1 MIFHFSAKKCLNNP
15 RKSSTAAIYGLYC
28 CLSRIFG
35 VFDRFSCGFGLI
47 FYHFLN
53 RFLWFRY
60 NRFLKF
66 YAVTIWNSNSL
77 FSIDRW
83 IQWIL
88 WFDRFDGFHWFYGF
102 HCLDFIFWVL
112 YLFLW
117 SFFLVSF
124 FGCPISCGIE
134 IPVLSNVAM
143 SPRNFSWKNMKKV
156 EKTRKNTKKGGP
168 EKRSFFDPFVPSA
181 FFGKKCEKVL
191 ANSPPSGTFSIF
203 FVRPRS
209 CFYTVLVLVV
219 GGVQSGGNFFCSFLK
234 TFFRVCTFVFA
245 ILGVD
250 IIPGGGV

>member
-1 MIFHFSAKKCLNNP
+1 
-15 RKSSTAAIYGLYC
+15 
-28 CLSRIFG
+28 
-35 VFDRFSCGFGLI
+35 
-47 FYHFLN
+47 
-53 RFLWFRY
+53 
-60 NRFLKF
+60 
-66 YAVTIWNSNSL
+66 
-77 FSIDRW
+77 
-83 IQWIL
+83 
-88 WFDRFDGFHWFYGF
+88 
-102 HCLDFIFWVL
+102 
-112 YLFLW
+112 
-117 SFFLVSF
+117 
-124 FGCPISCGIE
+124 
-134 IPVLSNVAM
+134 
-143 SPRNFSWKNMKKV
+143 MKKV

-250 IIPGGGV
+250 IIPGGGGSSPFFGFPHCGIEKTISVFRCQFTNNNRGVVSVDIRLALSEDDPL